1 MPIKKFIMFDDHF
14 NPLVRSLRLTSSSV
28 RAGGWRIGVA
38 RLSVMLICLLLMGH
52 LVTAQTDKQSLVAL
66 KPGERELAG
75 GEIHTYRMTLNPGQF
90 MRGVFDQRGIDV
102 AVTLLGPGGE
112 SLLQVDSPV
121 GSWGPEPVFFEVGET
136 GGVYT
141 LEVRPVVPEAAPGR
155 YEFTLLARLITPQD
169 RLVFPAEKIFA
180 EATHLLAAKTP
191 DAFQQSIAKYDEA
204 LRRFRAVGDRR
215 GEVTTLAT
223 IGAVYSALGQ
233 KQEAL
238 GHFFD
243 AIKILGDLDYRPAEG
258 HALNQVALIY
268 FSIGDRDKALEYF
281 SRALQI
287 FRALDESRTAGYTL
301 DNIGL
306 VYDSMGDTRRALEH
320 FNLALPLFR
329 KTGDRRGEAYTLN
342 HLGLAYDE
350 LNEREK
356 ARESFQQSLGI
367 FDDIDSCQEIAPVYS
382 NLALDLSDTGDKQK
396 ALEYLNQ
403 ALSLQQGFNDRR
415 GEATTLNNIG
425 FVYNS
430 LGDRVKALEYF
441 NRALVLHHELKNRLG
456 EGDTHSNL
464 MFFWR
469 GQSRSGMS
477 IYEGKQA
484 INAYQEVRSTISSLD
499 KVGQKTFIKSR
510 EASYRQL
517 AELLI
522 ESKRLPEALQVLE
535 MLKEAEYFDFAR
547 RGVDTDLN
555 SSVALSPEEIQLS
568 KRYEEIQDQIVV
580 RGRKRSEL
588 LSKPERTD
596 EENQQLSKLDLDA
609 NAAGF
614 AFQKLLDQLSVEL
627 ENTKEG
633 AAKVYQL
640 GEATGMSEDLR
651 ELGEGAVALYTVVG
665 EEKYRVILIT
675 PDVRVAREYPI
686 KATDLYKK
694 VADFIEVLQNPE
706 LDPRP
711 RGQELYKI
719 LFEPIAKDLRDANA
733 QTLMWSLD
741 GVLRYVP
748 IAALF
753 DGRQYVVERY
763 RNVIFTPASKSRLK
777 DVPSPKWT
785 GLAFGVS
792 KQHGDFGALPAVPA
806 ELHGIIIEPD
816 GAPEEM
822 SGVLPGRVLLDET
835 FTEDSLRAGL
845 RARQHKLIH
854 IASHFQF
861 LPGNEA
867 NSFLL
872 LGDGQ
877 RLSLAKLKIEQNIF
891 GGVELLT
898 LSACETAT
906 SGAGADG
913 KEVEGFAMQAQ
924 RQGAKAV
931 IASLWRVAD
940 ASTRQLM
947 QRFYSLHETRPDDPK
962 VENLRQAQ
970 LSLLR
975 PDAAAL
981 PADGGRQRSVES
993 VAGAGGPVAS
1003 VGLQKF
1009 KADPKAPFAHP
1020 YFWAPFI
1027 LIGNWK

>member
-1 MPIKKFIMFDDHF
+1 MFDSLCCLF
-14 NPLVRSLRLTSSSV
+14 SLPVRFKFASEMR
-28 RAGGWRIGVA
+28 RAGSRAIA
-38 RLSVMLICLLLMGH
+38 RLIVAVLCIFLTGQF
-52 LVTAQTDKQSLVAL
+52 VVAQTGRQSLVGL

-75 GEIHTYRMTLNPGQF
+75 GEIHTYRLTLTPGQF
-90 MRGVFDQRGIDV
+90 IRGVFEQRGIDV
-102 AVTLLGPGGE
+102 SVTLLGPDGAR
-112 SLLQVDSPV
+112 LVMVDSPV
-121 GSWGPEPVFFEVGET
+121 GSWGPEPVFFEVGEA

-141 LEVRPVVPEAAPGR
+141 LEVRPVASDAAPGR
-155 YEFTLLARLITPQD
+155 YEFTLLARLVTPQD
-169 RLVFPAEKIFA
+169 RLVFPAEKLFA
-180 EATHLLAAKTP
+180 EGTNLLAAKTP
-191 DAFQQSIAKYDEA
+191 DAFQQSIAKYEEA
-204 LRRFRAVGDRR
+204 LRQFRTTRDRR
-215 GEVTTLAT
+215 GEVTTLST

-233 KQEAL
+233 MQLSL
-238 GHFFD
+238 GYLFD
-243 AIKILGDLDYRPAEG
+243 AIEIHRALGNQAAEG
-258 HALNQVALIY
+258 YALNQVALVY
-268 FSIGDRDKALEYF
+268 FALGDRDNALDYF
-281 SRALQI
+281 NRALVI

-301 DNIGL
+301 NNIGF
-306 VYDSMGDTRRALEH
+306 VYDSMGDTRLALDN
-320 FNLALPLFR
+320 FNSALPLFR
-329 KTGDRRGEAYTLN
+329 KVGDRRGEAYTLN
-342 HLGLAYDE
+342 NIGLAYDE
-350 LNEREK
+350 LSERAK

-367 FDDIDSCQEIAPVYS
+367 FDDIDDCQEIAPEYS
-382 NLALDLSDTGDKQK
+382 NLALDLHDTGDKQK
-396 ALEYLNQ
+396 ALDYLNR

-430 LGDRVKALEYF
+430 LGDKLKALDYL
-441 NRALVLHHELKNRLG
+441 NRALILHRELKNRLG

-464 MFFWR
+464 MFLWR
-469 GQSRSGMS
+469 GQNRAGIA

-484 INAYQEVRSTISSLD
+484 VNAYQEVRSTIPQLD
-499 KVGQKTFIKSR
+499 KEAQKTFIKSR
-510 EASYRQL
+510 ETTYRQL
-517 AELLI
+517 AEMLI
-522 ESKRLPEALQVLE
+522 ESRRLPEALQVLE

-547 RGVDTDLN
+547 RGGEAAPGST
-555 SSVALSPEEIQLS
+555 VALSPEEIALGKHYQDI
-568 KRYEEIQDQIVV
+568 EDQIVV

-588 LSKPERTD
+588 LAKPERTE
-596 EENQQLSKLDLDA
+596 EENQQLAKLDLDA

-627 ENTKEG
+627 ENTKDG

-665 EEKYRVILIT
+665 EDKYRVILIT

-686 KATDLYKK
+686 KATELYKK

-711 RGQELYKI
+711 RGQELYRI
-719 LFEPIAKDLRDANA
+719 LIEPIAKDLRDANA

-748 IAALF
+748 IAALY
-753 DGRQYVVERY
+753 DGRQYVVEQY

-792 KQHGDFGALPAVPA
+792 KQHGDFGALPAVPD
-806 ELHGIIIEPD
+806 ELHGIISETGGTPD
-816 GAPEEM
+816 QM
-822 SGVLPGRVLLDET
+822 SGVLPGKVLLDET

-845 RARQHKLIH
+845 RARQHKLVH

-906 SGAGADG
+906 SGAGSDG

-970 LSLLR
+970 LALLR
-975 PDAAAL
+975 GEATAA
-981 PADGGRQRSVES
+981 PTVERQRSVQTVVS
-993 VAGAGGPVAS
+993 AGSPVAS